1 MRGDDQDGM
10 FSYISFHK
18 RVLPDHPLRR
28 IRTIVDR
35 VLEQLSPRFNKLYAR
50 AGSTVGPEKLLR
62 TLLLQLLVRGAKRAA
77 SDGAVELR
85 PVVPLVRGVSLG

>member
-10 FSYISFHK
+10 FAISHST
-18 RVLPDHPLRR
+18 RECCR
-28 IRTIVDR
+28 IIRCGGFVPSWIAL
-35 VLEQLSPRFNKLYAR
+35 LEQLSPRFNKLYAR